1 MTLTHDLQHEL
12 DRAQLNYDLIEHRRT
27 ETAGEE
33 ARAIGVPPEQ
43 VAKTIVL
50 ASDEGY
56 VRAVLPASQHLNL
69 HKVRQLLGNKHARL
83 ASEHELVLAYPM
95 YELGA
100 VPPFGVPAGNR
111 VLCDR
116 RLAQQGSVVLEAG
129 SHNESL
135 RMRTSDLLALTQAEV
150 ADIAADDFGE

>member
-83 ASEHELVLAYPM
+83 ASEAELVLAYPM

-100 VPPFGVPAGNR
+100 VPPFGGRRGGAEFACEPCVLVAEPLRTLSKLRCWDAG
-111 VLCDR
+111 
-116 RLAQQGSVVLEAG
+116 
-129 SHNESL
+129 
-135 RMRTSDLLALTQAEV
+135 RTART
-150 ADIAADDFGE
+150 